1 MELEEIRNTL
11 RKCELFSELTEEEI
25 ATIAELGSVGE
36 YNSGEI
42 IYNRGDLGTKLYVL
56 SKGQVSLYRQFS
68 LAEGRRAYIPVYVLR
83 ETARRRLM
91 GAWCTLVG
99 EQHIQMCSARC
110 DRPSTVISI
119 ECSRLREVIVE
130 NQNIRVKILEK
141 LALIL
146 RDRIESSYAAVESL

>member
-1 MELEEIRNTL
+1 MDLEEIRNAL
-11 RKCELFSELTEEEI
+11 KKCELFSELTEEEM
-25 ATIAELGSVGE
+25 TMIAELGNVCE
-36 YNSGEI
+36 YDSGEI
-42 IYNRGDLGTKLYVL
+42 IYNRGDHGTKLYVL
-56 SKGQVSLYRQFS
+56 SNGQVSLCRQFS
-68 LAEGRRAYIPVYVLR
+68 LAEGRSAYIPVYVLR

-110 DRPSTVISI
+110 DRPSKVISI
-119 ECSRLREVIVE
+119 ECSRLREVIV
-130 NQNIRVKILEK
+130 NHPNIRVKILEK